1 MQVFFPHLSI
11 GRCKLISHSSH
22 SCSDVFL
29 TFYLTS
35 AWLNLLPACGL
46 HNTCAPL
53 LHGLC
58 LSDLQP
64 ILHQFDSIWYYVYWT
79 ESKKKDKLK
88 ELLQWQYGFSG
99 HVGPAKHPVQ
109 NWAVGVT
116 PRSPFRLWPPHKCQL
131 RNVTVHED
139 LSSGYLL
146 CAAPQNG
153 QPFFMPV
160 QELDIVYLL
169 LRHTAKGTASSLV
182 SLMETKVKLSGAAR
196 LEKLID
202 FMPLSF
208 LWREKEEAVGTFL
221 KSQF

>member
-1 MQVFFPHLSI
+1 MRPSQHLCSSSPWVMFI
-11 GRCKLISHSSH
+11 RPATHSTSVWFCLIL
-22 SCSDVFL
+22 CV
-29 TFYLTS
+29 
-35 AWLNLLPACGL
+35 LNRK
-46 HNTCAPL
+46 
-53 LHGLC
+53 
-58 LSDLQP
+58 Q
-64 ILHQFDSIWYYVYWT
+64 
-79 ESKKKDKLK
+79 KKKDKLK

-109 NWAVGVT
+109 NWTVGVT

-202 FMPLSF
+202 FMPLS
-208 LWREKEEAVGTFL
+208 LLCREKEEVVGTFL